1 MNRGERRVY
10 VKTFDGF
17 DVYVDGR
24 IVYFPSGKAKEML
37 AVLVEKKGSSVSL
50 AQMTYLLYENSEETR
65 ARNTLRVVYHR
76 LHRTLVEYEIADIVI
91 KRRGSYAVDTDRFIC
106 DFYEFIREQPAFL
119 NAYSGTYM
127 PEYPWARNMIPYLD
141 NLYRRYSGQKLKE

>member
-50 AQMTYLLYENSEETR
+50 AQMAYLLYENSEETR

-76 LHRTLVEYEIADIVI
+76 LH
-91 KRRGSYAVDTDRFIC
+91 
-106 DFYEFIREQPAFL
+106 
-119 NAYSGTYM
+119 
-127 PEYPWARNMIPYLD
+127 W
-141 NLYRRYSGQKLKE
+141 

>member
-1 MNRGERRVY
+1 
-10 VKTFDGF
+10 
-17 DVYVDGR
+17 

-50 AQMTYLLYENSEETR
+50 AQMAYLLYENSEETR

-91 KRRGSYAVDTDRFIC
+91 KRRG

>member
-50 AQMTYLLYENSEETR
+50 AQMAYLLYENSEETR

-76 LHRTLVEYEIADIVI
+76 LHRTLAEYEIADIVI

-119 NAYSGTYM
+119 NAYSGTIF
-127 PEYPWARNMIPYLD
+127 PKPHRLGNCSPF
-141 NLYRRYSGQKLKE
+141 

>member
-50 AQMTYLLYENSEETR
+50 AQMAYLLYENSEETR

-106 DFYEFIREQPAFL
+106 DFM
-119 NAYSGTYM
+119 NS
-127 PEYPWARNMIPYLD
+127 
-141 NLYRRYSGQKLKE
+141 